1 MKRDYETIVLG
12 CGGIGSAAL
21 YWLARRL
28 GTEVLGIEQFKLFH
42 GNGGSQDY
50 SRIIRHYYHKDCY
63 AQLTPYTYAAW
74 ESVREESGIQVV
86 TKTGGVVIAYEGSP
100 QQATVERYAESL
112 HAINVSYGNVGYEWL
127 DNDELAYR
135 FPQFRPERP
144 VKVCYQK
151 DTGIADPSRGNG
163 AHIALARGYG
173 ATILAECPVLNV
185 TASGGEVTVQTGQG
199 TFTCQRLV
207 VAAGAWSNTPLAS
220 LGFQI
225 PLRISQEQV
234 TYFATPHLKEFAIGN
249 FPVFQWKTDFSYYG
263 FPVYGEVATKAAID
277 DTGAEVTATTRTFA
291 PSREREQQLESWL
304 AEHIPHFGGPKL
316 YTKTCLY
323 TMPPDR
329 DFVLDSLPEHPN
341 IFVAIG
347 AGHAYKFASFLG
359 QILSELAL
367 DGHTGHDIAAFT
379 SRRPAILS
387 PETAGIYQYR

>member
-1 MKRDYETIVLG
+1 MKTHYETIVLG

-21 YWLARRL
+21 YWLARRV
-28 GTEVLGIEQFKLFH
+28 GAAVLGIEQFKLFH
-42 GNGGSQDY
+42 SNGGSQDY

-63 AQLTPYTYAAW
+63 ARLTPHTYAAW
-74 ESVREESGIQVV
+74 ETVCEESGVQVV
-86 TKTGGVVIAYEGSP
+86 TKTGGVVIADEGSP
-100 QQATVERYAESL
+100 QQAIVERYAESL
-112 HAINVSYGNVGYEWL
+112 HTINVGYEWL

-163 AHIALARGYG
+163 AHLALARGYG
-173 ATILAECPVLNV
+173 ATILAECPVHSV
-185 TASGGEVTVQTGQG
+185 QSTSDGVVVQTGQG
-199 TFTCQRLV
+199 TFTCGRLV
-207 VAAGAWSNTPLAS
+207 VAAGAWSNTALAG

-225 PLRISQEQV
+225 PLRVSQEQV

-277 DTGAEVTATTRTFA
+277 DTGAEVTATTRTFDPNPA
-291 PSREREQQLESWL
+291 REAQLARWL
-304 AEHIPHFGGPKL
+304 ADHIPHFVGPKL

-359 QILSELAL
+359 QILSELAI
-367 DGHTGHDIAAFT
+367 DGRTAHDITSFT
-379 SRRPAILS
+379 TRRPAILQ
-387 PETAGIYQYR
+387 PEVAGVYQYR

>member
-1 MKRDYETIVLG
+1 MKTHYDYIVLG

-21 YWLARRL
+21 YWLARRA
-28 GTEVLGIEQFKLFH
+28 GAEVLGIEQFKLFH
-42 GNGGSQDY
+42 ANGGSQDY

-63 AQLTPYTYAAW
+63 ARLTPHTYAAW
-74 ESVREESGIQVV
+74 EAVHAESGVQVV

-112 HAINVSYGNVGYEWL
+112 HPINVAYEWL

-151 DTGIADPSRGNG
+151 DTGIADPSRGNA

-173 ATILAECPVLNV
+173 ATLLAECPVHKV
-185 TASGGEVTVQTGQG
+185 QAIRDEVVVETGQG
-199 TFTCQRLV
+199 TFTCRRLV
-207 VAAGAWSNTPLAS
+207 VAAGAWTNTALAAV
-220 LGFQI
+220 GFQI
-225 PLRISQEQV
+225 PLRVSQEQV
-234 TYFATPHLKEFAIGN
+234 TYFATPHLKAFAIGA

-291 PSREREQQLESWL
+291 PDAEREAQLESWL

-359 QILSELAL
+359 QVLSELAI
-367 DGHTGHDIAAFT
+367 DGQTKHDITAFT
-379 SRRPAILS
+379 TRRPAILQ
-387 PETAGIYQYR
+387 PEAGALYQYR

>member
-1 MKRDYETIVLG
+1 MKTDYDYIVLG

-21 YWLARRL
+21 YWLARRA
-28 GTEVLGIEQFKLFH
+28 GAEVLGIEQFNLFH
-42 GNGGSQDY
+42 VNGGSQDY

-63 AQLTPYTYAAW
+63 ARLTPYTYAAW
-74 ESVREESGIQVV
+74 ETVREESGIQVV

-112 HAINVSYGNVGYEWL
+112 QPIKVAYEWL
-127 DNDELAYR
+127 DNAELAYR
-135 FPQFRPERP
+135 FPQFRPERS

-163 AHIALARGYG
+163 AHIALARAYS
-173 ATILAECPVLNV
+173 ATILAECPVHTIETSGDSITV
-185 TASGGEVTVQTGQG
+185 TTAQG
-199 TFTCQRLV
+199 TFTCRRLV
-207 VAAGAWSNTPLAS
+207 VAAGAWTNTALAS

-225 PLRISQEQV
+225 PLRVSQEQV
-234 TYFATPHLKEFAIGN
+234 TYFATPQLKAFAIGA

-277 DTGAEVTATTRTFA
+277 DTGAEVTATTRTFTPDA
-291 PSREREQQLESWL
+291 AREAQLTGWL
-304 AEHIPHFGGPKL
+304 AEHIPNFGGPKL

-323 TMPPDR
+323 AMPPDR

-359 QILSELAL
+359 QVLSELAI
-367 DGHTGHDIAAFT
+367 DGQTKHDITAFT
-379 SRRPAILS
+379 TRRPAILH
-387 PETAGIYQYR
+387 PETGAVYQYR